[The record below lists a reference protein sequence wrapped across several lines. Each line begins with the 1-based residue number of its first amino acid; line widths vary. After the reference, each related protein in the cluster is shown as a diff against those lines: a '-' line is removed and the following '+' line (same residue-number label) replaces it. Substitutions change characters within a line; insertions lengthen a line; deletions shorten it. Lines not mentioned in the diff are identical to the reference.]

1 MGLARKG
8 ARIIDV
14 DGVRYRWVVGAKDEP
29 DMAVVAEIADHQGQ
43 RMATV
48 VGQGAVIAPGLV
60 AQAIRAALERGWIPQ
75 QRGPQ
80 VTYWS
85 HS

>member
-8 ARIIDV
+8 TRIIAV
-14 DGVRYRWVVGAKDEP
+14 DGVRYRWAVAAKDEP
-29 DMAVVAEIADHQGQ
+29 EMAIVAEIADGQGQ
-43 RMATV
+43 RMATI

-60 AQAIRAALERGWIPQ
+60 AHVIRTALGRGWLPHR
-75 QRGPQ
+75 RGTQ

-85 HS
+85 RS